1 MKMTI
6 HNLAQ
11 GSPEWLAH
19 RANTFNASDAP
30 AMLGCGLYSGRAEL
44 LQRMHTGL
52 SQEVD
57 AATQRRYDGGHR
69 SEALARPL
77 AAEIIGEDL
86 YPVVGSIAVDGLQR
100 RLGAS
105 FDGLTIARDRNWEHK
120 ALNDDLRAV
129 FDDIETIAPEHRDEQ
144 GGRLLHKHYRVQME
158 QQLLVGNCERVLF
171 MASKWNG
178 DELVEE
184 RHCWYVTDPALRA
197 EIIAGWIQFE
207 QDLAAYVPP
216 ERAAIVVATQV
227 QALPSV
233 LVQVSG
239 SIIVTDNFADFKTAL
254 TDFLE
259 HRLIREP
266 KTDQDFAD
274 LEVQIKAMKGAEA
287 ALDAAEGQM
296 LAQIMAVDQA
306 KKTKDMLAKLV
317 RENRLMAEKLLAGEK
332 ERRKLEIVNGATI
345 ALRKHID
352 QLNTRFERPYLA
364 HAMVP
369 ADFGGAVRGLKSLAS
384 MEDKVGTELARCKIE
399 AHEIADRIHANR
411 EDLKPGLGA
420 IPGDDWISLFPD
432 FAQVCTK
439 STEDFRNLRIAR
451 VEAERQRLEAQRA
464 RIRAEEQEKAEK
476 EAREK
481 VAAEQAEAKRLA
493 DEQAARTQIT
503 SERGLQQVLKAE
515 AATPEATDRSTPATA
530 SPGVG
535 PMGAGQPADAGPAGN
550 VVPLT
555 RPAAPPADT
564 GARVKLGDIN
574 AAIAPLSI
582 SADGLLLLGFGPVAT
597 DKSAKL
603 YSLASLPD
611 IYAAMVSHIEAVQ
624 AKQAA

>member
-6 HNLAQ
+6 HNLVQ

-30 AMLGCGLYSGRAEL
+30 AMLGCSLYSSRAEL

-52 SQEVD
+52 SPDVD

-69 SEALARPL
+69 AEALARPV

-86 YPVVGSIAVDGLQR
+86 YPVVGSIAVEGLSR

-105 FDGLTIARDRNWEHK
+105 FDGLTMARDKNWEHK

-197 EIIAGWIQFE
+197 EIVAGWIQFE
-207 QDLAAYVPP
+207 KDLAAYVPP
-216 ERAAIVVATQV
+216 ERAAVVVATPV
-227 QALPSV
+227 QALPAV

-239 SIIVTDNFADFKTAL
+239 SIIVTDNFADFQTSLA
-254 TDFLE
+254 DFLE

-287 ALDAAEGQM
+287 ALDAAEDQM

-317 RENRLMAEKLLAGEK
+317 RDNRLMAEKLLTSEK
-332 ERRKLEIVNGATI
+332 ERRKSEIVAGGVKALADHI
-345 ALRKHID
+345 AA
-352 QLNTRFERPYLA
+352 LNKRIGKPYMPVL
-364 HAMVP
+364 HRDFT
-369 ADFGGAVRGLKSLAS
+369 DFGGAIRGKKNLDNMQDAVDSL
-384 MEDKVGTELARCKIE
+384 LARAKIN
-399 AHEIADRIHANR
+399 ADEIADDIEANLKYLR
-411 EDLKPGLGA
+411 ERAKDHTA
-420 IPGDDWISLFPD
+420 LFPD
-432 FAQVCTK
+432 TAQIVLK
-439 STEDFRNLRIAR
+439 APEDLQALATSRIAQHKEAEQR
-451 VEAERQRLEAQRA
+451 RLDAERQR
-464 RIRAEEQEKAEK
+464 IREEE
-476 EAREK
+476 RDRL
-481 VAAEQAEAKRLA
+481 AAEQAAQ
-493 DEQAARTQIT
+493 QATQ
-503 SERGLQQVLKAE
+503 AP
-515 AATPEATDRSTPATA
+515 AAPQTQPIAAPAPVVA
-530 SPGVG
+530 AAPV
-535 PMGAGQPADAGPAGN
+535 AAN

-555 RPAAPPADT
+555 RPASPPVDT
-564 GARVKLGDIN
+564 GARINLSDIKDRLHPIQIT
-574 AAIAPLSI
+574 AE
-582 SADGLLLLGFGPVAT
+582 G
-597 DKSAKL
+597 
-603 YSLASLPD
+603 LASLGFSHVATEKASKL
-611 IYAAMVSHIEAVQ
+611 YRAADFGLICAALVAHIEAVQ

>member
-6 HNLAQ
+6 HNLVQ

-30 AMLGCGLYSGRAEL
+30 AMLGCSLYSSRAEL

-52 SQEVD
+52 SPDVD

-69 SEALARPL
+69 AEALARPV

-86 YPVVGSIAVDGLQR
+86 YPVVGSIAVEGLSR

-105 FDGLTIARDRNWEHK
+105 FDGLTMARDKNWEHK

-197 EIIAGWIQFE
+197 EIVAGWIQFE
-207 QDLAAYVPP
+207 KDLAAYVPP
-216 ERAAIVVATQV
+216 ERAAVVVATPV
-227 QALPSV
+227 QALPAV

-239 SIIVTDNFADFKTAL
+239 SIIVTDNFADFQTSLA
-254 TDFLE
+254 DFLE

-296 LAQIMAVDQA
+296 LAQITAVDQA

-317 RENRLMAEKLLAGEK
+317 RDNRLMAEKLLTSEK
-332 ERRKLEIVNGATI
+332 ERRKSEIVAGGVKALADHI
-345 ALRKHID
+345 AA
-352 QLNTRFERPYLA
+352 LNKRIGKPYMPVL
-364 HAMVP
+364 HRDFT
-369 ADFGGAVRGLKSLAS
+369 DFGGAIRGKKNLDNMQDAVDSL
-384 MEDKVGTELARCKIE
+384 LARAKIN
-399 AHEIADRIHANR
+399 ADEIADDIEANLKYLR
-411 EDLKPGLGA
+411 ERAKDHTA
-420 IPGDDWISLFPD
+420 LFPD
-432 FAQVCTK
+432 TAQIVLK
-439 STEDFRNLRIAR
+439 APEDLQALATSRIAQHKA
-451 VEAERQRLEAQRA
+451 AEQKRLDDERE
-464 RIRAEEQEKAEK
+464 RIRAEEQARADR
-476 EAREK
+476 EARDRL
-481 VAAEQAEAKRLA
+481 AAEQAAQ
-493 DEQAARTQIT
+493 QATQ
-503 SERGLQQVLKAE
+503 AP
-515 AATPEATDRSTPATA
+515 APTPAPAPVAAPAPRPTPSEMLA
-530 SPGVG
+530 SSPGS
-535 PMGAGQPADAGPAGN
+535 AAN

-555 RPAAPPADT
+555 RPAAPPVDT
-564 GARVKLGDIN
+564 GARVKLGDIT
-574 AAIAPLSI
+574 ASIAPLTI
-582 SADGLLLLGFGPVAT
+582 TAEGLATLGFPHVGTEKA
-597 DKSAKL
+597 AKL
-603 YSLASLPD
+603 YRAADLPA
-611 IYAAMVSHIEAVQ
+611 IYAAMVAHIEAVQ